1 MRYEI
6 AVIQNQWFV
15 LKQGITD
22 DCWTVHSVH
31 DHKENAVL
39 IVEALEARERNSG

>member
-6 AVIQNQWFV
+6 ALIQNQWFV
-15 LKQGITD
+15 LQNDRTEAY
-22 DCWTVHSVH
+22 WWLHSAH

-39 IVEALEARERNSG
+39 IVEALEAREKIND